1 MEILLVAAV
10 VSASWVAAVLVILQK
25 DAACLRRRKKEFALL
40 LTIGMTRGKIFKMV
54 FVEHLLYAFVGI
66 AAGIPLS
73 LFFLSGIYEDGG
85 ARQMASA
92 WDVPADLV
100 VWQVVLT
107 LCVVLIPFFY
117 TVRELRN
124 IDVISVI
131 RKEE

>member
-1 MEILLVAAV
+1 MEILSVTAV

-73 LFFLSGIYEDGG
+73 LFFLSGIYGDGG